1 MDDPIRPHQNYA
13 KHEVAQRKR
22 MSQLDIARIN
32 KLYRCP
38 NCGNVLLSTSTI
50 PVTVITV
57 TEPTTSVPSLSAQG
71 KEKITTESSIDKTED
86 EEAPATSTT
95 RKALPPVKGPSQ
107 LTMVVQVVYRWPFKK
122 NWATFLFSTGWTNTG
137 AWIVPDE
144 GH

>member
-71 KEKITTESSIDKTED
+71 KEKITTESSIDNTEFED
-86 EEAPATSTT
+86 EEAPALSTT
-95 RKALPPVKGPSQ
+95 RKALPPVNGTSQ
-107 LTMVVQVVYRWPFKK
+107 LTV
-122 NWATFLFSTGWTNTG
+122 A
-137 AWIVPDE
+137 A
-144 GH
+144 